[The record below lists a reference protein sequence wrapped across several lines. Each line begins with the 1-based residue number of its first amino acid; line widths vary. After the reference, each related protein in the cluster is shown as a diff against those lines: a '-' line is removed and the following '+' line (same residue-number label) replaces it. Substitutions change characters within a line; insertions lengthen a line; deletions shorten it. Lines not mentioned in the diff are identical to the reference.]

1 MSRLSLGGRLS
12 SALEARHTVSGEP
25 SVDLS
30 LFDRHAVAFDR
41 VTFASERRRERV
53 NRFLSSPAERRGEV
67 SAESDQTVGSP
78 DQLIAGE
85 TEVLQLS
92 AEDGGRL
99 LVGPRGQTDG
109 GRGVLSE
116 AVNGLGLSLK
126 HRVDRAGRLLEVR
139 GGLNRFT
146 GEAQDRAA
154 GDGGDPA
161 RLVDF

>member
-1 MSRLSLGGRLS
+1 RGERCARVSR
-12 SALEARHTVSGEP
+12 V
-25 SVDLS
+25 
-30 LFDRHAVAFDR
+30 DRHAVAFDR
-41 VTFASERRRERV
+41 VPFASERRRERV

-67 SAESDQTVGSP
+67 SAESDQTVSSA

-109 GRGVLSE
+109 GRGVLAE

-126 HRVDRAGRLLEVR
+126 H
-139 GGLNRFT
+139 
-146 GEAQDRAA
+146 
-154 GDGGDPA
+154 
-161 RLVDF
+161 